1 MIACHVCEHGSIE
14 HVALVHV
21 VHHLAILLIDLV
33 NHVADSALFA
43 YACYS
48 YLFNLEHLC
57 NMFCF
62 ETVWHFENADMVSHL
77 RLIIISRRLSIS
89 RSTFLGFVYSWA
101 SGHRVPCLDTTSHVV
116 TAILLLFDPIPQ
128 FLSIK
133 SIVDNW

>member
-1 MIACHVCEHGSIE
+1 MVACHVCEHGSIE

-21 VHHLAILLIDLV
+21 VYHLAILLIDLV
-33 NHVADSALFA
+33 NHVADSTLFA

-48 YLFNLEHLC
+48 NLFNLEHLC
-57 NMFCF
+57 NMFRF
-62 ETVWHFENADMVSHL
+62 ETVWDFENADMVCHL

-101 SGHRVPCLDTTSHVV
+101 ACHRVPCLNTAPHVV

-128 FLSIK
+128 LLSIE